1 MTTDYLEKITISLP
15 GAHAGFNRQLVSL
28 FKMLGERSSYGLDLT
43 KSDRSFYPLLAID
56 FQSTRS
62 AVSVDFLL
70 SNRGAVPIVV
80 ENTTG
85 VEKKS
90 PHAYGHLEIDSVAER
105 LAPAGL
111 VISGVDHLGVNLPWF
126 ATGPHPRILQLRE
139 TIKRECLYHCYPT
152 GEPWDF
158 ILPGTLDEIAGRQTV
173 DYRKV
178 RRPKFELVSFG
189 KASTP
194 LIQIDLG
201 VNGRYE
207 AFKTL
212 FPEALAD
219 EVFRNIWIYLK
230 NPNAIDICLVI
241 NEYSEGDWSEFFK
254 GCRF

>member
-1 MTTDYLEKITISLP
+1 MTTNYLEKITINLP
-15 GAHAGFNRQLVSL
+15 GAYAGFNRRLVSL
-28 FKMLGERSSYGLDLT
+28 LEMLGERSSNGLDLT

-56 FQSTRS
+56 FPSDRS
-62 AVSVDFLL
+62 AVSADFLL
-70 SNRGAVPIVV
+70 SDREAVPIVV
-80 ENTTG
+80 ENTSG

-90 PHAYGHLEIDSVAER
+90 PHEYTHLEIDSVAER
-105 LAPAGL
+105 LAAAGL
-111 VISGVDHLGVNLPWF
+111 EISRVDHLGVNLPWF

-158 ILPGTLDEIAGRQTV
+158 ILPGTLEEIAGLQAV
-173 DYRKV
+173 DYSKV

-207 AFKTL
+207 KFTAL
-212 FPEALAD
+212 FPEALSDPA
-219 EVFRNIWIYLK
+219 FRNIWIYLK
-230 NPNAIDICLVI
+230 NPSGIDVCLVI
-241 NEYSEGDWSEFFK
+241 NEYSESDWSEFFK

>member
-1 MTTDYLEKITISLP
+1 MTTDHLEKITINLP
-15 GAHAGFNRQLVSL
+15 GAPAGFNRRLVSL
-28 FKMLGERSSYGLDLT
+28 LETFGARSSNGLDLT
-43 KSDRSFYPLLAID
+43 KSDQRFYPQLAID
-56 FQSTRS
+56 FQSPRS

-70 SNRGAVPIVV
+70 SNGEAVPIVV

-90 PHAYGHLEIDSVAER
+90 PHAYAHLEIDSVAER
-105 LAPAGL
+105 LAAAEL
-111 VISGVDHLGVNLPWF
+111 EISGVDHLGVNLPWF
-126 ATGPHPRILQLRE
+126 ATGLHPRILQLRE

-173 DYRKV
+173 DYGKV

-207 AFKTL
+207 EFKTL

-219 EVFRNIWIYLK
+219 DAFRNIWIYLK
-230 NPNAIDICLVI
+230 NPYAIDICLVI

-254 GCRF
+254 GRRF